1 MCTNRL
7 FSVFLAGWSVLILGS
22 SCTTNEATFD
32 APHIIFLLT
41 DDLRYDA
48 LGYMGN
54 THIFTPNLD
63 KLAGDGTIFPY
74 AYHVSPICMPSR
86 ASLMTGTY
94 LGSHQVGFNR
104 PTHRVLTEEEFQTS
118 YPVLLKKAGYYT
130 GFIGKF
136 GFPVRGNQK
145 VANQGG
151 DPHEDAL
158 PKNDFDEWMGFAHQ
172 GAYFPKEEAFNGYD
186 NFSGALHLNEFMG
199 DQALTFFERAKASQ
213 KPFCLSVSFKAP
225 HAPFTPEEDMRRLYD
240 TTPIP
245 RMANDTPQAFER
257 LPKIVQTKSRNAIRY
272 FGQGERYEPVWHL
285 EIDSVYQEFIK
296 NYYGLISG
304 VDRVVGRIR
313 DKLDQLGLADNTII
327 IFTSDNGFFCG
338 SRQLTG
344 KALLYDE
351 SARAPLIVYDPRN
364 KQLPAEI
371 PHLVSHID
379 IAPTILTF
387 GGEDLPA
394 HMPGIPLQEVMN
406 SPQSSLREAVFGENN
421 FANGLPIASEA
432 SNPQAYQSMRSRFVR
447 TSQFK
452 YIRYYESTPLIEE
465 LWDMEQDPGETLN
478 LVEDPAYE
486 EVLKEMRNRLNAF
499 EDSFVLHK

>member
-1 MCTNRL
+1 MYTSHLLPLRLIPFIMGLLGYACT
-7 FSVFLAGWSVLILGS
+7 S
-22 SCTTNEATFD
+22 SLPSNQ
-32 APHIIFLLT
+32 PPNIIFLLT
-41 DDLRYDA
+41 DDLRFDA

-54 THIFTPNLD
+54 SYVSTPHLD
-63 KLAGDGTIFPY
+63 TLAGESAIFPY

-94 LGSHQVGFNR
+94 LGTHQVGFDH
-104 PTHRVLTEEEFQTS
+104 PTRRVLTVEEFQTS
-118 YPVLLKKAGYYT
+118 YPVLLRKAGYYT

-136 GFPVRGNQK
+136 GFPVRGDQK
-145 VANQGG
+145 VGNQGG

-158 PKNDFDEWMGFAHQ
+158 PKEDFDEWMGFAHQ
-172 GAYFPKEEAFNGYD
+172 GAYFPKEEAFNGYN

-199 DQALTFFERAKASQ
+199 DQALTFVERAKASQ

-240 TTPIP
+240 TTHIP
-245 RMANDTPQAFER
+245 RMANDTPQAFEK

-285 EIDSVYQEFIK
+285 EKDSVYQEFIK

-313 DKLDQLGLADNTII
+313 DKLDRLGLTDNTVI

-387 GGEDLPA
+387 GGIDLPA
-394 HMPGIPLQEVMN
+394 HMPGIPLHDVMN
-406 SPQSSLREAVFGENN
+406 SPQSSSREAVFGENN
-421 FANGLPIASEA
+421 FANWQPIASEA
-432 SNPQAYQSMRSRFVR
+432 PNPQAYQSMRSRFVR

-452 YIRYYESTPLIEE
+452 YIRYYESSPLLEE
-465 LWDMEQDPGETLN
+465 LWDMEKDPGETLN
-478 LVEDPAYE
+478 LVDDPTYE
-486 EVLKEMRNRLNAF
+486 RVLEEMRNRLNAF